1 MSFASLY
8 RVILASGKTTAVVL
22 FLVASAQVSAW
33 LMTIAELPDMV
44 TELLYP
50 FIDNQLLLMS
60 IIMLIV
66 LVVGMVMDLTQ
77 LGVLNLCS
85 VLMPIVYE
93 AGIDPVYFGV
103 MFIINC
109 SIGLITPPVGS
120 VLNVIA
126 GVSKLSFDRAVIGV
140 YPYNNWPLYH
150 ACDLFTVPRTY
161 HSSSALDFGIKVFNK
176 KIIYRT

>member
-1 MSFASLY
+1 
-8 RVILASGKTTAVVL
+8 
-22 FLVASAQVSAW
+22 
-33 LMTIAELPDMV
+33 
-44 TELLYP
+44 
-50 FIDNQLLLMS
+50 
-60 IIMLIV
+60 
-66 LVVGMVMDLTQ
+66 
-77 LGVLNLCS
+77 
-85 VLMPIVYE
+85 MPIVYE

-140 YPYNNWPLYH
+140 YPYIIGLFTMLVI
-150 ACDLFTVPRTY
+150 LFTVPRTY